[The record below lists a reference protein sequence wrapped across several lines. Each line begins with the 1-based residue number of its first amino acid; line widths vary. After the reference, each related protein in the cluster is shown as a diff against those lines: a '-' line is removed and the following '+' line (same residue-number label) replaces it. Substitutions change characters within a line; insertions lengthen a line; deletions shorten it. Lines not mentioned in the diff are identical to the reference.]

1 MKRFLSLI
9 LALTLCFLLVGQ
21 AFMTGGTAD
30 DPVISLSYLNGTLK
44 QELLDAAK
52 EYMDK
57 TQAAQLSYLF
67 ESYAGQASSTN
78 RTAALANT
86 STQFVQERLLL
97 KSGDVLTMAPG
108 AQATLMAGAALSNSE
123 NLVDITDG
131 KKHAAYAQLAINH
144 RYMKNDQAEGGVIIT
159 SETAEVFVNGV
170 YSLSYSTATDYASL
184 ADGLYEM
191 GLFSG
196 TVGSVTGYAL
206 ENSCTRIQAVSM
218 FLRLIGVSEEAQAY
232 QGSHPFTD
240 VPKSHWAYSQ
250 LAYAYANGLAYG
262 TSTTTFSPDKTVTA
276 QDYLT
281 FLMRTLHYK
290 EGTEFSY
297 RTVLSDVVKLGVF
310 SQSEIAAMN
319 TGSFLRHKMVYLS
332 YYLLFAT
339 EQESG
344 LSLVLQLV
352 RQGNVNLDDAVA
364 GVGKVIGGRIY

>member
-1 MKRFLSLI
+1 MKRFLSLF

-30 DPVISLSYLNGTLK
+30 DPVISLSYLNNTLK
-44 QELLDAAK
+44 QSLLEDAEKYLAQ
-52 EYMDK
+52 
-57 TQAAQLSYLF
+57 TQAAQLSYLY
-67 ESYAGQASSTN
+67 ESYATQASATN
-78 RTAALANT
+78 LTAAIKNT
-86 STQFVQERLLL
+86 SSQHVQARLLL
-97 KSGDVLTMAPG
+97 KSGDTLTLAPG
-108 AQATLMAGAALSNSE
+108 AQVTLLAGAALSNSD

-131 KKHAAYAQLAINH
+131 KKHDAYALLTHNH
-144 RYMKNDQAEGGVIIT
+144 CYMKNDQVEGGVLIT
-159 SETAEVFVNGV
+159 SETAEVFLNGV
-170 YSLSYSTATDYASL
+170 YSLAYSNATDYASL
-184 ADGLYEM
+184 ADALYEM

-196 TVGSVTGYAL
+196 SSGAVTGYAL
-206 ENSCTRIQAVSM
+206 ENSCTRIQAVAM

-240 VPKSHWAYSQ
+240 VPKGHWAYNQ

-262 TSTTTFSPDKTVTA
+262 TSTTTFSPDKAVTA

-297 RTVLSDVVKLGVF
+297 RTVLSDVIKLGVF
-310 SQSEIAAMN
+310 SQSEITAIN
-319 TGSFLRHKMVYLS
+319 TGLFLRNKMVYLS

-339 EQESG
+339 EQQSG

-352 RQGNVNLDDAVA
+352 RQGNVSLDAAIA
-364 GVGKVIGGRIY
+364 GAGKAIGGRIY